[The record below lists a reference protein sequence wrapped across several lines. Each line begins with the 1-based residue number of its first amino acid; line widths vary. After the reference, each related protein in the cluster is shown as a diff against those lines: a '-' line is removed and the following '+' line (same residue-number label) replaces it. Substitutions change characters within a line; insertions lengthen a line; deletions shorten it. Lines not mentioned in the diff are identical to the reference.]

1 VSPSH
6 WSTSASGPH
15 PGASHLTGGPYHSA
29 TWQSTSGP
37 PHPSLCQMA
46 QPQKAT
52 SFSQCHMTQSQ
63 QHTSAASWT
72 PADTWQHSMKPPQP
86 PTCHMSAPYWT
97 TSPMWAPPWHKSPDR
112 WAPPQCHMA
121 QPQKVTSTRL
131 CHMVALCSATSAA
144 VNKSSGIKER

>member
-1 VSPSH
+1 VAPSH

-52 SFSQCHMTQSQ
+52 SFSQCHMAQSQ
-63 QHTSAASWT
+63 QHTSASSWT

-86 PTCHMSAPYWT
+86 QLATCQPPIGPHHPCGPHPGTSHLTGGPHHST
-97 TSPMWAPPWHKSPDR
+97 TWHSHRK
-112 WAPPQCHMA
+112 PPQPGCATWQLSA
-121 QPQKVTSTRL
+121 QPPQQQLTS
-131 CHMVALCSATSAA
+131 HQ
-144 VNKSSGIKER
+144 G